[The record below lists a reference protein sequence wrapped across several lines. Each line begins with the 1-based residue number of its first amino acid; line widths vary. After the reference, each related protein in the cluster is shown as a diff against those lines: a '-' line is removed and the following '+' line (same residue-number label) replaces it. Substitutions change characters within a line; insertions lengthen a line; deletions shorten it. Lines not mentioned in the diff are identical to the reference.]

1 MTQYEPV
8 IGLEIHGE
16 LLTKS
21 KMFCSCSAD
30 YGSAPEPNTNICPTC
45 TGLPGAMPVVNK
57 KMTELAA
64 LVGLAL
70 NCSVNKHNTFARKNY
85 YYPDLPKGYQISQY
99 ELPICEKGWIEVN
112 APSPLT
118 PLPKGEGNS
127 DSLLPAGEGL
137 GMRENAEARKNSNS
151 ENQLRVRV
159 RRVHIEEDTAKLS
172 HEKNYALVDFN
183 RAGVPLLEIVSE
195 PDMRSVEAALDYA
208 TKVRAILRYLGVNS
222 GDMEKGVLRFEA
234 NISVRPVGSDEF
246 RTRTEIKNLNSFR
259 ALTRASAYEI
269 ERQIKLYESGGTV
282 VQETLG
288 WDDVRGVTVSQ
299 RGKEEA
305 HDYRYFPEPDL
316 PPLQLSDAWIEGI
329 RSGLPELP
337 EAKTARFITV
347 FNLTP
352 SEARFLTSERAL
364 ADYFESVTAKAKSP
378 AKAVHSWIAGEF
390 MRNINDLSID
400 VANIPI
406 AADDLAQ
413 LIDMTT
419 DKLINN
425 NAGKTVLAEMFKNG
439 GKPEQIVKEKNL
451 AQVSDE
457 GFIQETIDKVLAD
470 NPSEVEK
477 YLAGKETVFQ
487 WFVGQVARA
496 TKGKADMNVAKELLT
511 KALEERKNSYLN
523 SQ

>member
-16 LLTKS
+16 LLTNS

-30 YGSAPEPNTNICPTC
+30 YASAPEPNTNICPTC

-57 KMTELAA
+57 KATELAA

-70 NCSVNKHNTFARKNY
+70 NCSINKHNTFARKNY

-99 ELPICEKGWIEVN
+99 ELPICEKGWMEVN
-112 APSPLT
+112 ADDENPL
-118 PLPKGEGNS
+118 K
-127 DSLLPAGEGL
+127 
-137 GMRENAEARKNSNS
+137 
-151 ENQLRVRV
+151 VRV
-159 RRVHIEEDTAKLS
+159 RRVHLEEDTAKLF

-195 PDMRSVEAALDYA
+195 PDMRTVEAALDYA
-208 TKVRAILRYLGVNS
+208 TKVRAILRYLGVNL

-259 ALTRASAYEI
+259 ALARASAYEI
-269 ERQIKLYESGGTV
+269 ERQSKIYESGGIV

-288 WDDVRGVTVSQ
+288 WDDARSVTVSQ

-316 PPLQLSDAWIEGI
+316 PPLQLSDAWIESI
-329 RSGLPELP
+329 RTQLPELP
-337 EAKTARFITV
+337 QAKTKRFITN
-347 FNLTP
+347 FGLTP
-352 SEARFLTSERAL
+352 SEARFLTTERSL
-364 ADYFESVTAKAKSP
+364 ADYFENVLAKSKSP
-378 AKAVHSWIAGEF
+378 AKTVHSWIAGEF
-390 MRNINDLSID
+390 MRYLNDSGTTFEAVTLSPESF
-400 VANIPI
+400 AK
-406 AADDLAQ
+406 

-419 DKLINN
+419 DKVISG
-425 NAGKTVLAEMFKNG
+425 NAAKVVFNEMVKTG
-439 GKPEQIVKEKNL
+439 SDPEQIVEEKGL

-457 GFIQETIDKVLAD
+457 SFIQDTVTKVLND
-470 NPSEVEK
+470 NPSEVDK
-477 YLAGKETVFQ
+477 YLAGKETLLQ
-487 WFVGQVARA
+487 WFMGQVAR
-496 TKGKADMNVAKELLT
+496 TTQGKADPNVTKELLV
-511 KALEERKNSYLN
+511 KALEERKK
-523 SQ
+523 

>member
-16 LLTKS
+16 LLTRS

-99 ELPICEKGWIEVN
+99 ELPICEKGWMDVN
-112 APSPLT
+112 AD
-118 PLPKGEGNS
+118 G
-127 DSLLPAGEGL
+127 
-137 GMRENAEARKNSNS
+137 

-159 RRVHIEEDTAKLS
+159 RRVHIEEDTAKLA

-195 PDMRSVEAALDYA
+195 PDMRTVEAALDYA

-259 ALTRASAYEI
+259 ALVRASQYEI
-269 ERQIKLYESGGTV
+269 ERQIKIYESGGTV

-288 WDDVRGVTVSQ
+288 WDDVRGVTTSQ
-299 RGKEEA
+299 RSKEEA

-316 PPLQLSDAWIEGI
+316 PPLQLSDAWIESI
-329 RSGLPELP
+329 RSQLPELP
-337 EAKTARFITV
+337 EAKTKRFISD
-347 FNLTP
+347 FGLTP
-352 SEARFLTSERAL
+352 SEARFLTSERTL
-364 ADYFESVTAKAKSP
+364 ADYFERVVAKAKSP

-390 MRNINDLSID
+390 MRYLNDSGKSID
-400 VANIPI
+400 EVTLAPE
-406 AADDLAQ
+406 AFAQ
-413 LIDMTT
+413 LIDMVT
-419 DKLINN
+419 DKVIGG
-425 NAGKTVLAEMFKNG
+425 NAGKTVLAELLKNG
-439 GKPEQIVKEKNL
+439 GDPAQIVKEKGL

-457 GFIQETIDKVLAD
+457 GLIQEAVMKVVND
-470 NPSEVEK
+470 NPAEVEK
-477 YLAGKETVFQ
+477 YLAGKETLLQ

-496 TKGKADMNVAKELLT
+496 TKGKADPAITKELML
-511 KALEERKNSYLN
+511 KGLEERRK
-523 SQ
+523 

>member
-1 MTQYEPV
+1 MKYEPV

-16 LLTKS
+16 LLTNS
-21 KMFCSCSAD
+21 KMFCGCSAD

-57 KMTELAA
+57 KATELAA

-70 NCSVNKHNTFARKNY
+70 NCSINKHNTFARKNY

-99 ELPICEKGWIEVN
+99 ELPICEKGWIDVN
-112 APSPLT
+112 AD
-118 PLPKGEGNS
+118 G
-127 DSLLPAGEGL
+127 
-137 GMRENAEARKNSNS
+137 
-151 ENQLRVRV
+151 ENQLKVRV

-195 PDMRSVEAALDYA
+195 PDMRSIEAALDYA

-234 NISVRPVGSDEF
+234 NVSVRPVGSDEF

-269 ERQIKLYESGGTV
+269 ERQMKVYESGGTV

-316 PPLQLSDAWIEGI
+316 PPLQLSDAWIDAI
-329 RSGLPELP
+329 RTQLPELP
-337 EAKTARFITV
+337 EAKTARFIAD
-347 FNLTP
+347 FSLTP
-352 SEARFLTSERAL
+352 SDARFLTSEHSL
-364 ADYFESVTAKAKSP
+364 ANYFESVVAKSKSP
-378 AKAVHSWIAGEF
+378 AKTVHSWIAGEF
-390 MRNINDLSID
+390 MRNLNDLGID
-400 VANIPI
+400 ISNIPV
-406 AADDLAQ
+406 DPSDLAQ

-419 DKLINN
+419 ARTINN
-425 NAGKTVLAEMFKNG
+425 NAGKTVLAEMFKIG

-457 GFIQETIDKVLAD
+457 GFIKEAIEKALND
-470 NPSEVEK
+470 NTKEVEQF
-477 YLAGKETVFQ
+477 LAGKETLLQ
-487 WFVGQVARA
+487 WFMGQVARA
-496 TKGKADMNVAKELLT
+496 TKGKADPNVTKELLV
-511 KALEERKNSYLN
+511 KALEERRK
-523 SQ
+523 

>member
-30 YGSAPEPNTNICPTC
+30 YGSAPEPNTNICPSC

-57 KMTELAA
+57 KATELAA

-99 ELPICEKGWIEVN
+99 ELPICEKGYLEVN
-112 APSPLT
+112 VD
-118 PLPKGEGNS
+118 GE
-127 DSLLPAGEGL
+127 EQF
-137 GMRENAEARKNSNS
+137 K
-151 ENQLRVRV
+151 VRV

-195 PDMRSVEAALDYA
+195 PDMRTVEAALDYA
-208 TKVRAILRYLGVNS
+208 TKIRAILRYLGVNS

-269 ERQIKLYESGGTV
+269 ERQIKVYESGGTV

-299 RGKEEA
+299 RSKEEA

-316 PPLQLSDAWIEGI
+316 PPLQLSDAWIETI
-329 RSGLPELP
+329 RTQLPELP
-337 EAKTARFITV
+337 EAKTARFITD

-352 SEARFLTSERAL
+352 SDARFLTSELAL
-364 ADYFESVTAKAKSP
+364 ANYFESVIAKSKSP
-378 AKAVHSWIAGEF
+378 AKTVNSWIAGEF
-390 MRNINDLSID
+390 MRNLNDLSID
-400 VANIPI
+400 IENIPVDP
-406 AADDLAQ
+406 ADLAQ

-419 DKLINN
+419 DKVINN

-457 GFIQETIDKVLAD
+457 GFIKEAIDKVLND
-470 NPSEVEK
+470 NPSEVGK
-477 YLAGKETVFQ
+477 YFAGKETLFQ

-496 TKGKADMNVAKELLT
+496 TKGKADPNAVKELML
-511 KALEERKNSYLN
+511 KALAERKP
-523 SQ
+523 

>member
-1 MTQYEPV
+1 MTQYESV

-16 LLTKS
+16 LLTNS
-21 KMFCSCSAD
+21 KMFCGCSAD

-57 KMTELAA
+57 KATELAA

-70 NCSVNKHNTFARKNY
+70 NCSINKHNTFARKNY

-99 ELPICEKGWIEVN
+99 ELPIAEKGWMDVL
-112 APSPLT
+112 A
-118 PLPKGEGNS
+118 
-127 DSLLPAGEGL
+127 D
-137 GMRENAEARKNSNS
+137 S

-195 PDMRSVEAALDYA
+195 PDMRTVEAALDYA

-222 GDMEKGVLRFEA
+222 GNMEKGVLRFEA

-269 ERQIKLYESGGTV
+269 ERQTKVYESGGTV

-316 PPLQLSDAWIEGI
+316 PPLQFSDAWIDAI
-329 RSGLPELP
+329 RTQLPELP
-337 EAKTARFITV
+337 EAMTARFITD

-352 SEARFLTSERAL
+352 SEARFLTSDLSL
-364 ADYFESVTAKAKSP
+364 ANYFERVVAKSKSS

-390 MRNINDLSID
+390 MRYLNDSGVNIEDVTLS
-400 VANIPI
+400 PKSF
-406 AADDLAQ
+406 AQ
-413 LIDMTT
+413 LIDMVT
-419 DKLINN
+419 DKTIGG
-425 NAGKTVLAEMFKNG
+425 NAGKTVLADLIKNG
-439 GKPEQIVKEKNL
+439 GDPAQIVKEKGL

-457 GFIQETIDKVLAD
+457 SFIQEAVMKAIND

-477 YLAGKETVFQ
+477 YLAGKETLLQ

-496 TKGKADMNVAKELLT
+496 TKGKADPNVTKDLMV
-511 KALEERKNSYLN
+511 KALAERRK
-523 SQ
+523 

>member
-57 KMTELAA
+57 KATELAA

-99 ELPICEKGWIEVN
+99 ELPICEKGWIEI
-112 APSPLT
+112 
-118 PLPKGEGNS
+118 
-127 DSLLPAGEGL
+127 
-137 GMRENAEARKNSNS
+137 NAEG
-151 ENQLRVRV
+151 ENQLKVRV

-269 ERQIKLYESGGTV
+269 ERQIKLYESGGSV

-337 EAKTARFITV
+337 EAKTARFITD
-347 FNLTP
+347 FSLTP

-364 ADYFESVTAKAKSP
+364 ADYFESVTAKSKSP

-400 VANIPI
+400 IASIPI
-406 AADDLAQ
+406 AANDLAK

-419 DKLINN
+419 DKVINN

-496 TKGKADMNVAKELLT
+496 TRGKADPNVTKELLT
-511 KALEERKNSYLN
+511 KALEKLKNN
-523 SQ
+523 ND